1 MGLGFYTGLRNRN
14 TRIRERNEFIEDRDA
29 ANQEWQARFDKQ
41 NEAAWGL
48 WKRQNDITSKQASD
62 AASAAAIASTE
73 KSEREMA
80 HERDMLSLEN
90 VYTSMRSDEEY
101 EKWLK
106 KQKVTFDYGEQSAVN
121 AQGRLEAWDDK
132 KHKRDVEANIE
143 QIVTRI
149 GLETEAAKD
158 RVKFELKLKSGY
170 AEEEAI
176 ADHARE
182 MKKILIERVMDSKLI
197 GTDFVAAVDG
207 TTDTKSKISQ
217 YAAAIE
223 ALGVQEDN
231 PVLAQLAGLNN
242 PTVMKSAFD
251 ILQKHHQELVKS
263 GQTGQNLIDS
273 FREGANEYFGNLV
286 ITEPDPSKADA
297 LIKQMETVLGGPLD
311 ALVKS
316 SIKSNVGTTGSIVA
330 PIEPTIVES
339 LDPGKLGEWTNV
351 IKENV
356 KARANTERNS
366 ISKAK
371 TTLNEIQKTGTPDE
385 VQTAKEVLAFITERD
400 TKIAMSLDD
409 AKKDDLFGLIMMY
422 GNAGVEEIKAAEP
435 RFETAPIPEM
445 LKQAMEAAP
454 IEVSNTKILRALINY
469 GIIKKGDKVTY
480 INADGKKVTKTYS
493 GK

>member
-1 MGLGFYTGLRNRN
+1 MQS
-14 TRIRERNEFIEDRDA
+14 NEDF
-29 ANQEWQARFDKQ
+29 ARQ
-41 NEAAWGL
+41 
-48 WKRQNDITSKQASD
+48 
-62 AASAAAIASTE
+62 
-73 KSEREMA
+73 
-80 HERDMLSLEN
+80 
-90 VYTSMRSDEEY
+90 
-101 EKWLK
+101 LK
-106 KQKVTFDYGEQSAVN
+106 LMDVTFDYEEQAAVN
-121 AQGRLEAWDDK
+121 AQGRLEAWDNK
-132 KHKRDVEANIE
+132 KHKRDVASNIE
-143 QIVTRI
+143 TMVERI
-149 GLETEAAKD
+149 GLETEAAKK
-158 RVKFELKLKSGY
+158 RIKYELNLKADY
-170 AEEEAI
+170 AEEQAI

-242 PTVMKSAFD
+242 PAVMKSAFD

-316 SIKSNVGTTGSIVA
+316 SIKTNVGTKGSAIS
-330 PIEPTIVES
+330 PIEPTIVEP
-339 LDPGKLGEWTNV
+339 LDPGKLGEWTDV
-351 IKENV
+351 IKRNIT
-356 KARANTERNS
+356 ARANTERNS
-366 ISKAK
+366 ITKAK

-385 VQTAKEVLAFITERD
+385 VQTAKEVLDFITERD
-400 TKIAMSLDD
+400 TKIAMALDD
-409 AKKDDLFGLIMMY
+409 AKKDDLFGLVMMY
-422 GNAGVEEIKAAEP
+422 GNAGVEEIKKAEP
-435 RFETAPIPEM
+435 RFKDAPIPEM

-454 IEVSNTKILRALINY
+454 IEVLNRKVLGKLINY
-469 GIIKKGDKVTY
+469 GIIKKGDIVTY
-480 INADGKKVTKTYS
+480 INVNGKRVTEKWDGT
-493 GK
+493 